1 MSWITTLIKKELE
14 SALVCEKIQE
24 FEYEILSK
32 DKKWIAEFKG
42 ELKIK
47 RVEK

>member
-14 SALVCEKIQE
+14 SGLVCEKIQD

-42 ELKIK
+42 ELKIRQIK
-47 RVEK
+47 